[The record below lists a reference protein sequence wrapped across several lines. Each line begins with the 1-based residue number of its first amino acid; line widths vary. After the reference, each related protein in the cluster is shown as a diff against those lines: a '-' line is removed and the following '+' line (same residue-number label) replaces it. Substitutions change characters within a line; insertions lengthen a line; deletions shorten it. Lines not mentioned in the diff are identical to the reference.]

1 MARLFFS
8 PILILFAISCAGLQ
22 TVQEES
28 PAGPMPAV
36 RSHALPSTPV
46 ASLEE
51 IQKEPLTVAY
61 SMDFPGI
68 DDSNIRRILEQKFH
82 GWLRAINIR
91 GTALQTFRI
100 GPDES
105 APSGYPYVL
114 RLKVDAEEDHYVL
127 EGLLE
132 HATSGRSYPAF
143 HRNFE
148 IEKPSGEGDGL
159 ALFSGLTSFLS
170 DGTAPSIS
178 FPATTGAELKEW
190 ISRIGTGQVRILSGP
205 EASIQIMD
213 RSGGLTHSGTTPLE
227 IDLPAGAYEFRI
239 KRKGME
245 QRVQTTILRPAS
257 QEVLL
262 LTWPDDES
270 AGSLS
275 VITSPEQLQVAIDG
289 TVQGRSP
296 VALPSLV
303 PGGVEVEIAN
313 REEDS
318 GEAFVLRSSTV
329 VVGEGQDISR
339 FFPFSYYIDFAR
351 QPAPGNMWH
360 SNQALTRIKRAAGG
374 LELGTVQKT
383 GDLPPGLLSQPLE
396 AMDLKMRI
404 SFQPGANL
412 ILGLASGE
420 GSDRPML
427 QIQSNRVY
435 FHAPESSAEKGSGAF
450 VRPAPGEGQ
459 LEVLEIRYYEES
471 RELSL
476 SLNGKEIYDGPY
488 QNSGYF
494 RLFLSGT
501 GNTVPVEE
509 VDVRAGPMVS
519 NPFFEW
525 AGSFFFDLGRSLGM
539 NGRLRPLPQEK

>member
-1 MARLFFS
+1 MARLSFS
-8 PILILFAISCAGLQ
+8 PFLIFFAISCAGLQ

-28 PAGPMPAV
+28 SAGPMPAV
-36 RSHALPSTPV
+36 RPHALPSAPV

-51 IQKEPLTVAY
+51 IQKEPLTLAY
-61 SMDFPGI
+61 SMDFPGVN
-68 DDSNIRRILEQKFH
+68 DSDIRRILEQKFH
-82 GWLRAINIR
+82 GWLRAISIR
-91 GTALQTFRI
+91 GTVLQTFRL

-114 RLKVDAEEDHYVL
+114 RLKVRAEEDHFVL
-127 EGLLE
+127 EGLLQ
-132 HATSGRSYPAF
+132 HAGSGRKYPAF
-143 HRNFE
+143 QRNFE
-148 IEKPSGEGDGL
+148 IEAPTGQSDGL

-178 FPATTGAELKEW
+178 FPASTGSELKEW

-213 RSGGLTHSGTTPLE
+213 RSGRLAHSGTTPVE

-245 QRVQTTILRPAS
+245 PRVQTAILRPAS
-257 QEVLL
+257 QEVML

-275 VITSPEQLQVAIDG
+275 VLTSPEQLQVAIDG

-296 VALPSLV
+296 VAMPSLV
-303 PGGVEVEIAN
+303 PGGAEVEIAN
-313 REEDS
+313 REEDT
-318 GEAFVLRSSTV
+318 GEAFVMRTSNI

-339 FFPFSYYIDFAR
+339 FFPFSYYVDFAR
-351 QPAPGNMWH
+351 EPAPGSMWN
-360 SNQALTRIKRAAGG
+360 SNQALTRIKAGPGG
-374 LELGTVQKT
+374 LELGTVQKG

-396 AMDLKMRI
+396 AMDMKMRI
-404 SFQPGANL
+404 SFQPGSNL

-427 QIQSNRVY
+427 KIQSNRLY
-435 FHAPESSAEKGSGAF
+435 FHAPESSTEEESGAF
-450 VRPAPGEGQ
+450 LRPAPGEGQ
-459 LEVLEIRYYEES
+459 LEILEIRYYEES

-494 RLFLSGT
+494 QLFLSGT

-525 AGSFFFDLGRSLGM
+525 AGSFFFDLGRNLGM